1 MQQWPDTLA
10 LAGLLASCQVQSV
23 PLSNRHK
30 ITACMAQIESVR
42 LISHT
47 IGDKT
52 MPKILLT
59 NNFHDT
65 EAYVRPVLITEG
77 RFKGYYKVSQSTAKR
92 LHNLLCGVDGC
103 TCGDTFG
110 SRGGPYIGDTFGSRG
125 GPYIEVINQ
134 DYNGNYIV
142 QLHIGED

>member
-1 MQQWPDTLA
+1 
-10 LAGLLASCQVQSV
+10 
-23 PLSNRHK
+23 
-30 ITACMAQIESVR
+30 
-42 LISHT
+42 
-47 IGDKT
+47 

-77 RFKGYYKVSQSTAKR
+77 RFKGYYKVSQRTAKR
-92 LHNLLCGVDGC
+92 LHNALCGSRDCG
-103 TCGDTFG
+103 CGDTFG
-110 SRGGPYIGDTFGSRG
+110 ARV